1 MKKLGIITLM
11 LIFSVSVFAQK
22 GKVTSAK
29 SKLDQG
35 NVKEA
40 YETLKMALD
49 AKDEKTMAW
58 PNTWIIA
65 GQVYSALGKGD
76 KTKNIVSEPFKKA
89 SDSYMKAMELD
100 EKGRYSNQL
109 KMILTLFKQD
119 LGNAAGAKYNE
130 EKNYVDAFRLFQE
143 IERINNSSVMK
154 DEANIDTATIYNTG
168 LTGYTAELY
177 EECIPYFEKA
187 AEYGYQAEN
196 CYQIIGDS
204 YIKSGK
210 EADAIK
216 FFEKV
221 FEKNPSNVG
230 VLGALTNIYINQGKS
245 EEAVKY
251 LKLAIE
257 QDPSNKTYYF
267 ALGALQE
274 KLENV
279 DEALTAYE
287 KAIELDAS
295 YFDAYYNIGAL
306 YYNKGV
312 QLDQKTNE
320 LDLSDNATYDKLKKE
335 SAEEFKKAI
344 PYFEKASEIK
354 PEETSCIE
362 NLKNI
367 YYRVGDTAKY
377 EEMKS
382 RLEK

>member
-11 LIFSVSVFAQK
+11 LIFSVSTFAQK

-40 YETLKMALD
+40 YETLKSALEG
-49 AKDEKTMAW
+49 KDEKMMAW
-58 PNTWIIA
+58 PNTWMIA
-65 GQVYSALGKGD
+65 GQIYSALGKD
-76 KTKNIVSEPFKKA
+76 AKTKNLVSEPLKKA
-89 SDSYMKAMELD
+89 SESYLKAADLD
-100 EKGRYSNQL
+100 EKGRYTNQL
-109 KMILTLFKQD
+109 KQALILFKQD

-130 EKNYVDAFRLFQE
+130 EKNYVEAFRLFQE
-143 IERINNSSVMK
+143 IEKIDNSSVMK
-154 DEANIDTATIYNTG
+154 DDAIIDTVTIYNTG

-187 AEYGYQAEN
+187 ASYGYQADN

-204 YIKSGK
+204 YIKAGK
-210 EADAIK
+210 EDEAIK
-216 FFEKV
+216 FFESV

-245 EEAVKY
+245 KEAVKY
-251 LKLAIE
+251 LKLAID

-279 DEALTAYE
+279 DEALSAYT
-287 KAIELDAS
+287 KAIEIDDQ

-320 LDLSDNATYDKLKKE
+320 LDLSDNAGYDRLKKE

-344 PYFEKASEIK
+344 PYFEKAAKIK
-354 PEETSCIE
+354 PEDSSCIE

-377 EEMKS
+377 EEMKN
-382 RLEK
+382 LLDK